1 MCAHLHA
8 GGCGGPAGQALAQ
21 AFAQASAAGNG
32 AAVGQALA
40 QADATAA
47 QEMRREAM
55 ISMNKA
61 QSYLTMHPMQA
72 AYDKL
77 LVLRSVQIPGTASES
92 LQHMHLL
99 AAPQHRRIATLFVM
113 LHVAAPAVPAC
124 YTHWAAPSRA
134 Q

>member
-47 QEMRREAM
+47 QEVRREAM
-55 ISMNKA
+55 ISYAVIGNE
-61 QSYLTMHPMQA
+61 QST
-72 AYDKL
+72 
-77 LVLRSVQIPGTASES
+77 VLPHHASDAGC
-92 LQHMHLL
+92 L
-99 AAPQHRRIATLFVM
+99 
-113 LHVAAPAVPAC
+113 
-124 YTHWAAPSRA
+124 
-134 Q
+134 

>member
-55 ISMNKA
+55 ISMK
-61 QSYLTMHPMQA
+61 ST
-72 AYDKL
+72 
-77 LVLRSVQIPGTASES
+77 VLPHHASDAGC
-92 LQHMHLL
+92 L
-99 AAPQHRRIATLFVM
+99 
-113 LHVAAPAVPAC
+113 
-124 YTHWAAPSRA
+124 
-134 Q
+134 